1 MVELGE
7 VELGLEPL
15 VEHLLNLRLVVLLLV
30 LQLFAHPVFLGFLL
44 LNLLFDVFLA
54 LSVLS
59 VDHEHVVYLRLEDSV
74 VVENFLDE
82 VLVVAGHLVLRIAEL
97 LVLRYPRVQSVEVKD
112 LVRHVGL
119 HILQLAHHV

>member
-15 VEHLLNLRLVVLLLV
+15 VEHLFNLRLVVIFLV

-82 VLVVAGHLVLRIAEL
+82 VLVVAGHLVLRIAEF
-97 LVLRYPRVQSVEVKD
+97 LVLRYPRVQSIEVKD

-119 HILQLAHHV
+119 HILQLAHHM